1 MRLHAFSYL
10 FIPRRRDRE
19 TTFKSAS
26 GFKVTYPARC
36 KIDKN
41 ESTSVKLYIYLNDH
55 ASVDAITVSTDES
68 FDEYATLDTVT
79 QRYTDAILSA
89 YTDLTVIDK
98 GQTTLAGYPAFHTIY
113 MGTITVQYGDTDMR
127 EETLKINQMW
137 TIRQGTAYIVT
148 FKARITDYDRCLPQ
162 AQRIVNSFMF
172 V

>member
-1 MRLHAFSYL
+1 MRLHALSYL
-10 FIPRRRDRE
+10 FIPRQRDRE

-41 ESTSVKLYIYLNDH
+41 ESTSVKLYIYLTDR
-55 ASVDAITVSTDES
+55 APVDAITVSTDES

-89 YTDLTVIDK
+89 YTNLTVIDK
-98 GQTTLAGYPAFHTIY
+98 GQTTLAGYTAFHTVY
-113 MGTITVQYGDTDMR
+113 TGTITVHYDDTDTR

-137 TIRQGTAYIVT
+137 TIQQGKAYIVT
-148 FKARITDYDRCLPQ
+148 FKALTTDYDRYLPQ
-162 AQRIVNSFMF
+162 AQRIIDSFTL